1 MASSIPH
8 SNKDFKSYLKENE
21 ILLSEYDVSEKELED
36 AFCSLKINKSPGF
49 DDISSN
55 VVKNAYHIIKHPL
68 RYIFNLSIKYGE
80 FPEKL
85 KIARIT
91 PVFKSDDVTALNN
104 YRPISVLP
112 CFSKLLERIMYN
124 RLYNFL
130 REHNLLYDKQFG
142 FQASHSTDHAI
153 IELTNQIYNSF
164 NENKFTLG
172 VFIDLSKAFDT
183 VNHDIIITKLKY
195 YGVKNTNIKWFKSY
209 LSSRK
214 QFIAYDQ
221 AEQTSMTNII
231 CGVPQ
236 SSILGPLLFLIYVN
250 DLYKASTILNPIMFA
265 DDTNLFHSHSDIKTL
280 FQIVNKELTNI
291 NKWFQ
296 ANKLSLNAKKTKY
309 TFFHKPRISDH
320 TFKITSSLY

>member
-1 MASSIPH
+1 
-8 SNKDFKSYLKENE
+8 
-21 ILLSEYDVSEKELED
+21 
-36 AFCSLKINKSPGF
+36 
-49 DDISSN
+49 
-55 VVKNAYHIIKHPL
+55 
-68 RYIFNLSIKYGE
+68 
-80 FPEKL
+80 
-85 KIARIT
+85 
-91 PVFKSDDVTALNN
+91 
-104 YRPISVLP
+104 
-112 CFSKLLERIMYN
+112 MYN

-183 VNHDIIITKLKY
+183 VNHDILITKLKY

-236 SSILGPLLFLIYVN
+236 GSILGPLLFLIYVN

-296 ANKLSLNAKKTKY
+296 ANKLSLNAKKKLNIPFSINPELVIIY
-309 TFFHKPRISDH
+309 
-320 TFKITSSLY
+320 L